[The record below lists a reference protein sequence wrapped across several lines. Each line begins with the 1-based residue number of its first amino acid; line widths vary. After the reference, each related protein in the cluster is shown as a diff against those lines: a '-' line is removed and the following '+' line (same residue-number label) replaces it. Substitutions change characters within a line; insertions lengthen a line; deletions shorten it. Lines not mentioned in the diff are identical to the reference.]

1 MTKTCKKDN
10 CPDFPNSGRL
20 NFRRIYTIW
29 FNFSFFNWS
38 VINYVADQSDIDGD
52 GIGDDCDDDKDDD
65 GIGILQ
71 RNDNCTEKEAR
82 RVQPIYKKCIQNKN
96 NCTQVRGDL
105 WNVWSLI
112 RERQRF
118 GLISLTLFHFV
129 GTFASFLFL
138 LEFRQ
143 LSKEKK

>member
-1 MTKTCKKDN
+1 MSRFSK
-10 CPDFPNSGRL
+10 FRL
-20 NFRRIYTIW
+20 NFRRICTIW
-29 FNFSFFNWS
+29 FNFSFSSWS

-143 LSKEKK
+143 LSKEQK